1 MGADTR
7 VTVAAWRA
15 RYGRWMAGVWAA
27 VACARGANSLLAG
40 PDDVKDPDLAG
51 VVVDVEPDD
60 AGA

>member
-1 MGADTR
+1 
-7 VTVAAWRA
+7 
-15 RYGRWMAGVWAA
+15 MAGVWAT